1 MSTTK
6 VLKNLNI
13 VLDLSL
19 PPNNN
24 PIKLTITVK
33 KGQLLLDVVR
43 QFMME
48 NNIPCYLEL
57 SILSTIEALIL
68 ESLRKDMEIDAKG
81 TYDMNWNLII

>member
-1 MSTTK
+1 MSPTK

-43 QFMME
+43 HFMME

-57 SILSTIEALIL
+57 SILSIIEALIL
-68 ESLRKDMEIDAKG
+68 ESLRKDMESDAKG